1 VDRSVTLTRVFPP
14 RAAVAAN
21 VLLWAMLLAG
31 LAALCWQMSA
41 WLRDPALPT
50 AVVSAESPELGAA
63 QAASGSYDIQSL
75 LGVPL
80 FGVPP
85 VSEVAAVEAQQDVRR
100 SSLKITVIG
109 LVSGA
114 DERGVAVLRHG
125 SKTKA
130 YIVGE
135 KIEVPGSVRL
145 LAVLAD
151 YIIIENNRK
160 REKIE
165 LDKKADLA
173 GISSAAAPNIS
184 DSNTI
189 DLDTPEIRRLIGNAR
204 DTVQNSPLMLAR
216 YFSVSPVNEGGRLVG
231 YEIKPGRDKRL
242 FEELSLQLGD
252 VVLSVN
258 GQSVVD
264 LQPQELFKLMQNTTS
279 FELLVQRADT
289 ILTKRFDI

>member
-1 VDRSVTLTRVFPP
+1 MTLTRCFPP
-14 RAAVAAN
+14 RAAAAVN
-21 VLLWAMLLAG
+21 VLLWAILLAG

-41 WLRDPALPT
+41 WLRDPTLPT
-50 AVVSAESPELGAA
+50 AVAGVGGPGFGAA
-63 QAASGSYDIQSL
+63 QASGSSYDVQSL

-85 VSEVAAVEAQQDVRR
+85 VSEVAAVDAQQDVGR

-125 SKTKA
+125 NKTKT

-165 LDKKADLA
+165 LDKKAELA
-173 GISSAAAPNIS
+173 GITSAAVS
-184 DSNTI
+184 SVSSSKTI
-189 DLDTPEIRRLIGNAR
+189 NLYTPEIRRLIGDAR

-216 YFSVSPVNEGGRLVG
+216 YFSVSPVNDGGSLIG

-242 FEELSLQLGD
+242 FEELSLQAGD